1 LSVDAAT
8 LSPEVP
14 AGERGRPFTS
24 ATVDLGADDY
34 VEEEWFLRG
43 DARAYTVA
51 SGSALTGDGR
61 WTVEHRSGQPF
72 TTRLLVRR
80 PVDRDRFDGTVVLEW
95 LNVSGGID
103 LDPVWAQSHVEMLR
117 AGNVWVGVS
126 AQRAG
131 VHGPPLMR
139 GFSQPLE
146 VWDAVRY
153 RNLAVPDDD
162 LSYGIFTAA
171 AHAVRT
177 GQITAGRAA
186 DVVIAAGASQS
197 ANRLVTYVNAVQ
209 RVERAIDAFLVHGR
223 VGTSSPPLHTDTPM
237 PDPLVVRT
245 DVGVPVLVLES
256 EFDILRSW
264 RARQPDSERFRL
276 WEVAGSTHQ
285 DEYVERTLHEQF
297 SRDLGVEVPGCDCA
311 VNNFPFHFVENAAL
325 ARLRAWARGG
335 SPAPA
340 MPRVSLTDDGD
351 VVRDEHGNALG
362 GIRLAQV
369 EVPTAQY
376 GPVGT
381 PESCALR
388 GFVKPFTVEE
398 LTALYPD
405 PDAYGTR
412 VRAASDAAVA
422 AGCLLAVDAHEAVE
436 EALRALPRV
445 S

>member
-1 LSVDAAT
+1 
-8 LSPEVP
+8 
-14 AGERGRPFTS
+14 
-24 ATVDLGADDY
+24 
-34 VEEEWFLRG
+34 
-43 DARAYTVA
+43 
-51 SGSALTGDGR
+51 
-61 WTVEHRSGQPF
+61 
-72 TTRLLVRR
+72 
-80 PVDRDRFDGTVVLEW
+80 
-95 LNVSGGID
+95 VSGGID
-103 LDPVWAQSHVEMLR
+103 LDPVWAQSHVEIVR

-146 VWDAVRY
+146 VWDPVRY
-153 RNLAVPDDD
+153 SDLLVADDD
-162 LSYGIFTAA
+162 LSYGIFTEAA
-171 AHAVRT
+171 RAART
-177 GQITAGRAA
+177 GAVTADRAA

-197 ANRLVTYVNAVQ
+197 ANRLVTYANAAQ
-209 RVERAIDAFLVHGR
+209 PIERAIDAFLVHGR
-223 VGTSSPPLHTDTPM
+223 VGTSSPPLHTAVPTM

-264 RARQPDSERFRL
+264 RARQPDSEWFRL

-297 SRDLGVEVPGCDCA
+297 SRDLGIEVPGCDCA
-311 VNNFPFHFVENAAL
+311 VNDFPFHFVENAAL
-325 ARLRAWARGG
+325 ARLRSWARGG
-335 SPAPA
+335 SPAPT
-340 MPRVSLTDDGD
+340 MPRVSLTDDGE

-388 GFVKPFTVEE
+388 GFVKPFTADQLAV
-398 LTALYPD
+398 LYPD
-405 PDAYGTR
+405 FDAYAER
-412 VRAASDAAVA
+412 VRAATNTAVA
-422 AGCLLAVDAHEAVE
+422 SGYLLAVDAREAIE
-436 EALRALPRV
+436 DALAPLK
-445 S
+445 